1 MPPLDSDAN
10 PPGGPTPAAADV
22 APPAAPAPP
31 SADEGRLRL
40 VLNALRGR
48 EGTPTEG
55 PLGAAILFLAIPMVL
70 EMAME
75 SVFAV
80 VDIFFV
86 SQLGAASVA
95 AVGLT
100 ESLMT
105 IVYTVAMGL
114 SIGVTATVSRRVGE
128 RDPEAAGAA
137 TVQAMLLGA
146 ALAAVL
152 GVFGV
157 WQADTLLRLMG
168 AGPEVVA
175 VGVGYTRVLLGLNG
189 VILMLFL
196 LNAAF
201 RGAGDAAIAMR
212 VLWLA
217 NGLNIVLDPLLIFG
231 LGPFPEL
238 GVTGAAVATSI
249 GRGVAVCVQIY
260 TLFRLSDRLRITVDQ
275 FRVRLDVIVRLVRL
289 SATGTFQ
296 IFIGMASWVGLV
308 RVIADFGPEALAGYT
323 VAIRIVLFALL
334 PAWGLS
340 NAAATM
346 VGQNMG
352 AGKPDRAE
360 RSVWLAS
367 RFSFAFLGGTGLLF
381 LVFAPQ
387 LVGLFGVDAATAGY
401 AVLGLRIVAAGFFFY
416 GHGMTL
422 SAAFNGAGDA
432 WTPTWLNLFCFW
444 LWEVP
449 LAWVLAY
456 PLGWGPAGVFT
467 AIAVAYST
475 LAVAAAVLF
484 RRGRWK
490 EATV

>member
-1 MPPLDSDAN
+1 MPPPDSVHV
-10 PPGGPTPAAADV
+10 PPHASGGAAANAGD
-22 APPAAPAPP
+22 PPP
-31 SADEGRLRL
+31 SDERPLRL

-48 EGTPTEG
+48 EGDPTSG

-128 RDPEAAGAA
+128 KDPEAAGAA

-146 ALAAVL
+146 AVAAVL

-157 WQADTLLRLMG
+157 WQADSLLRLMG
-168 AGPEVVA
+168 AGPDVVA
-175 VGVGYTRVLLGLNG
+175 AGVGYTRVLLGLNG

-231 LGPFPEL
+231 IGPFPEM

-260 TLFRLSDRLRITVDQ
+260 TLFRLSDRLRITAAH
-275 FRVRLDVIVRLVRL
+275 FRVRLGVILRLIRL

-352 AGKPDRAE
+352 AGKPERAE
-360 RSVWLAS
+360 RSVWLAA

-387 LVGLFGVDAATAGY
+387 LVGLFGVDDATAAY

-449 LAWVLAY
+449 LAWFLAY
-456 PLGWGPAGVFT
+456 PMGWGPSGVFT
-467 AIAVAYST
+467 AVAVAYST

>member
-1 MPPLDSDAN
+1 MQSLESPELRSP
-10 PPGGPTPAAADV
+10 DV
-22 APPAAPAPP
+22 RR
-31 SADEGRLRL
+31 GRLGL
-40 VLNALRGR
+40 VIDALRGR
-48 EGTPTEG
+48 GGDPTSG

-128 RDPEAAGAA
+128 RDPAAAGAA

-146 ALAAVL
+146 LLAAIL

-157 WQADTLLRLMG
+157 WKADALLRLMG

-212 VLWLA
+212 VLWIA

-231 LGPFPEL
+231 VGPFPEM

-260 TLFRLSDRLRITVDQ
+260 TLFRLSDRLRVTLDQ

-352 AGKPDRAE
+352 AGQPDRAE
-360 RSVWLAS
+360 RSVWAAS
-367 RFSFAFLGGTGLLF
+367 MISFAFLGGTGLLF
-381 LVFAPQ
+381 LLFAPQ
-387 LVGLFGVDAATAGY
+387 LVGVFGVDEATAAY
-401 AVLGLRIVAAGFFFY
+401 AVRGLRIIAGGFFFY

-449 LAWVLAY
+449 LAWFLAY
-456 PLGWGPAGVFT
+456 PMGWGPTGVFT
-467 AIAVAYST
+467 AVAVAYST
-475 LAVAAAVLF
+475 LAVAAAILF

>member
-1 MPPLDSDAN
+1 MTSSSQHPSDPDAN
-10 PPGGPTPAAADV
+10 PQAGNRFRSGWAIFVDAIRGRGGPA
-22 APPAAPAPP
+22 
-31 SADEGRLRL
+31 
-40 VLNALRGR
+40 
-48 EGTPTEG
+48 TEG
-55 PLGAAILFLAIPMVL
+55 PLTTSILILAIPMVL
-70 EMAME
+70 EMVME
-75 SVFAV
+75 SIFAV

-86 SQLGAASVA
+86 SRLGDESVA

-105 IVYTVAMGL
+105 LVYTVAMGL
-114 SIGVTATVSRRVGE
+114 SIGLTATVARRVGE
-128 RDPEAAGAA
+128 DDPEAAGAA
-137 TVQAMLLGA
+137 TVQGMLLGA
-146 ALAAVL
+146 AIALVL
-152 GVFGV
+152 GVVGA
-157 WQADTLLRLMG
+157 WQADNLLRLMG
-168 AGPEVVA
+168 ATEEVVA
-175 VGVGYTRVLLGLNG
+175 VGGGYARTLLGFNG

-212 VLWLA
+212 VLWFA

-231 LGPFPEL
+231 VGPFPEL
-238 GVTGAAVATSI
+238 GVTGAAVATTI
-249 GRGVAVCVQIY
+249 GRGSAVLVQIY
-260 TLFRLSDRLRITVDQ
+260 TLFRLSHRLRITMSH
-275 FRVRLDVIVRLVRL
+275 FRVRLAVIWRLIKL

-360 RSVWLAS
+360 RAVWQAS
-367 RFSFAFLGGTGLLF
+367 MMSFAFLGTTGLIF

-387 LVGLFGVDAATAGY
+387 LVALFGIDAISARY
-401 AVLGLRIVAAGFFFY
+401 AEHGLRIVAGGFFFY

-432 WTPTWLNLFCFW
+432 WTPTWLNLICFW
-444 LWEVP
+444 AWEVP

-456 PLGWGPAGVFT
+456 PLGFGPQGVFT
-467 AIAVAYST
+467 AIAVAYTT
-475 LAVAAAVLF
+475 LAILSAVLF
-484 RRGRWK
+484 RRGKWK
-490 EATV
+490 LQEV